1 MRLSS
6 QIAVAMAGALLA
18 AADAP
23 LVAPADAV
31 VLVVAGWCAPCRAEL
46 AGLHAIAAAAR
57 PKSIRVAAL
66 DDLPSTRAML
76 ASVPMAQRWRLG
88 PRDRARLA
96 EAVFAR
102 SAGLPFAFAT
112 DARGGWCSD
121 RAGGLDAPR
130 TQQLVARCAP

>member
-1 MRLSS
+1 MRVSR
-6 QIAVAMAGALLA
+6 QIAAGMAGALLA

-46 AGLHAIAAAAR
+46 ADLKAIAAAAR
-57 PKSIRVAAL
+57 PKAVRVAAL

-76 ASVPMAQRWRLG
+76 AGVPEAQRWSLG

-102 SAGLPFAFAT
+102 SAGLPFGFAT
-112 DARGGWCSD
+112 DARGRWCAD
-121 RAGGLDAPR
+121 RAGGADAVR
-130 TQQLVARCAP
+130 TRQLVARCAP